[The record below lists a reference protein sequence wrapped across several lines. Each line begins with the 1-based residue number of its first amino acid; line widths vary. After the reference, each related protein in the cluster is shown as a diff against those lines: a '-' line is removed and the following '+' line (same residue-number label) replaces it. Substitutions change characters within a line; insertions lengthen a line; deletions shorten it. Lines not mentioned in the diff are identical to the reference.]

1 MTKKLLGSVNALLK
15 DLLKVWH
22 QSVLVSICL
31 LFFFFCIFFEVVLG
45 IIYMNVAL
53 ETVLQLGL
61 SDGDWV
67 QGCGI
72 TKDDEDN
79 KEEKGCCWA
88 PKHHS
93 DTFSEDVQGRNLVIP
108 SGGGI
113 DSCQYNKRILYY
125 KSMHMYHIHSQ
136 LSVKVVEWHVALEQL
151 VCECFIS
158 INQQKKLIVA
168 RA

>member
-31 LFFFFCIFFEVVLG
+31 FFFFLEVVLG

-61 SDGDWV
+61 SDGDRV

-88 PKHHS
+88 PKHHF

-108 SGGGI
+108 SGGGTN
-113 DSCQYNKRILYY
+113 SCQYNKRILYH
-125 KSMHMYHIHSQ
+125 KSMHMYHIHPQ

-168 RA
+168 RT

>member
-1 MTKKLLGSVNALLK
+1 
-15 DLLKVWH
+15 
-22 QSVLVSICL
+22 
-31 LFFFFCIFFEVVLG
+31 
-45 IIYMNVAL
+45 MNVAL